1 MPEPNQQTK
10 LNDCVFP
17 SQQLILVFIFD
28 VLRVA
33 KMEFENNVWV
43 NMLKS
48 AHKTSLL
55 QDGMLAALF
64 YSPVDSPMHQTCIRV
79 MHV

>member
-10 LNDCVFP
+10 LNDWVSFATE

-55 QDGMLAALF
+55 QDGMFKHL
-64 YSPVDSPMHQTCIRV
+64 
-79 MHV
+79 

>member
-1 MPEPNQQTK
+1 MLLGQFVVGSSAQQT
-10 LNDCVFP
+10 DY
-17 SQQLILVFIFD
+17 LVFIFD

-55 QDGMLAALF
+55 QDGMFKHL
-64 YSPVDSPMHQTCIRV
+64 
-79 MHV
+79 